1 MDERDE
7 GSFRFSLVNH
17 AAAQFQI
24 GVVIILILMCIAVS
38 FLYQLA
44 LLHRMGIL
52 YTFQLNQHRK
62 YAVRLCI
69 VAVSVFG
76 IHSTVAKLKIYLV
89 VVFQNLVNMHLMPFL
104 HIWFTMYRLSL

>member
-1 MDERDE
+1 MHWRGSLNNQEDQGLGAVDERDE

-62 YAVRLCI
+62 YAR
-69 VAVSVFG
+69 
-76 IHSTVAKLKIYLV
+76 
-89 VVFQNLVNMHLMPFL
+89 
-104 HIWFTMYRLSL
+104 